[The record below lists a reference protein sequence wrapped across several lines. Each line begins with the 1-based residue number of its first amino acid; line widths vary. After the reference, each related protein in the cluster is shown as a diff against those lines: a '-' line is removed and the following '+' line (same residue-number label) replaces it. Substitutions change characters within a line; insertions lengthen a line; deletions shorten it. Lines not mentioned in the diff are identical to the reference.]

1 MLLITADVNIGD
13 VNVDNKFMVN
23 GILVTMFFKS
33 PPAGTNAQYI
43 SHIQIFML
51 V

>member
-1 MLLITADVNIGD
+1 MLLIIADVNIGD
-13 VNVDNKFMVN
+13 VNIDNKFMVSA
-23 GILVTMFFKS
+23 ILVTMFFKS
-33 PPAGTNAQYI
+33 PTWTNEQYL